1 MIKIENVEEYGWQ
14 QAIKSLKAKG
24 YSKTKS
30 GKYVCFD
37 KHHGKSINLGT
48 KDTEE
53 EAKEVVY
60 QNNINKFI
68 NNVYPLNPKDCK
80 VFSKNYVVFPSGQ
93 IFNLHGH
100 EMKGVV
106 DKSGYREVT
115 INGTEERV
123 HRIVAFAFLPL
134 INGKNFVNHINGN
147 KLDNR
152 IENLEWVTR
161 SENTLHSFKNGL
173 QKTISGSPVYTDE
186 EKLFIKMHLDK
197 DYKYIA
203 EHLNRNK
210 ETVRKYRSKFKKE
223 MLNDACR

>member
-1 MIKIENVEEYGWQ
+1 MIEIANVEEYGWQ
-14 QAIKSLKAKG
+14 QAIKSLKVKG
-24 YSKTKS
+24 YRQTKN
-30 GKYVCFD
+30 GKYECFD
-37 KHHGKSINLGT
+37 KHHGKSMHLGT

-53 EAKEVVY
+53 EAKEAVY

-80 VFSKNYVVFPSGQ
+80 VFSKNYVVFPNGQ

-100 EMKGVV
+100 EMKGEV
-106 DKSGYREVT
+106 DNSGYREVT
-115 INGTEERV
+115 INGTQERV
-123 HRIVAFAFLPL
+123 HRIVAFAFFAF
-134 INGKNFVNHINGN
+134 NKWENFVNHINGN

-186 EKLFIKMHLDK
+186 EKLFIKMNLDK

-210 ETVRKYRSKFKKE
+210 ETVRKYQSKFKKE